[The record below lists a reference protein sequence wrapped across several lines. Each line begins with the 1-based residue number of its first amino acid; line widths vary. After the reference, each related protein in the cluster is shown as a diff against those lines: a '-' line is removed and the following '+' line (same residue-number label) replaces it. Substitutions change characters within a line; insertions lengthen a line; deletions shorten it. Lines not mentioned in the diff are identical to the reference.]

1 MTWIQTY
8 DGAAFDILA
17 PDPQLIDPLTIAV
30 ALSRLCRFGGHA
42 KEFYSVGQHSLL
54 VSDLVTDPEFK
65 LPALLHD
72 AHECYWGFGDICRPA
87 KSCIDTR
94 AQDELIEIQWKVD
107 CAVAARFGFDPSL
120 MHHPQVKHA
129 DCVALFA
136 EQRDLMLPAPRP
148 WVDQVKCDHV
158 PKIEPWPTCWV
169 AWEFL
174 STLRKLTAKEAG
186 AA

>member
-8 DGAAFDILA
+8 DGAAFDIL
-17 PDPQLIDPLTIAV
+17 DPKPEAIDPRTIAV

-42 KEFYSVGQHSLL
+42 KYFYSVGQHSLL

-158 PKIEPWPTCWV
+158 PKIRARASETV
-169 AWEFL
+169 AGEFL
-174 STLRKLTAKEAG
+174 MVLDLLTAAEV